1 MHLGL
6 GRDSPPPT
14 SKGSF
19 PSLSSGSTDMA
30 AQRFPSGR
38 MGPPPGFGGI
48 QLDDLTVERD
58 PHG

>member
-6 GRDSPPPT
+6 GRESPPPN
-14 SKGSF
+14 SKSGF

-48 QLDDLTVERD
+48 QLDDF
-58 PHG
+58 